1 MNSSLTSKQKRQVLS
16 TSKMEAGIFS
26 LTSEFH
32 EAIASHLELEDLL
45 LLGSTCQHFHR
56 LISASESEA
65 IWTQLYN
72 TYWGTTA
79 HPDGISAR
87 AAFKMR
93 CARIWSPTAGAVV
106 YQQ

>member
-1 MNSSLTSKQKRQVLS
+1 M
-16 TSKMEAGIFS
+16 MEAGILL
-26 LTSEFH
+26 LTSELQ

-45 LLGSTCQHFHR
+45 LLGSTCQQLHK

-65 IWTQLYN
+65 IWAQLYN

-79 HPDGISAR
+79 HPDGISAK

-93 CARIWSPTAGAVV
+93 CVEDP
-106 YQQ
+106 Q